1 MTTEDM
7 KHLLTIVGLALVV
20 ASCSTLTSAQRAERE
35 AKIEKAVEKA
45 LAERR
50 YTVDVNMMYPR
61 RGSVQNVSSDYSLEV
76 RGDSLVSYLPYFGR
90 GYSLPIGGGKG
101 LNFSAPIKNYHS
113 EKGKKG
119 RTRVEIQVD
128 NTEDFLTYS
137 LDIFPNGSTTIDVV
151 SREREP
157 ITFSGQMDIDE
168 DSLK

>member
-1 MTTEDM
+1 MM
-7 KHLLTIVGLALVV
+7 VMMGLVLVMV
-20 ASCSTLTSAQRAERE
+20 SCSTLTSAERAERE
-35 AKIEKAVEKA
+35 AKIEKAVAKM

-50 YTVDVNMMYPR
+50 YTVDVSMMYPKSGR
-61 RGSVQNVSSDYSLEV
+61 AQNVTSNYSLEV